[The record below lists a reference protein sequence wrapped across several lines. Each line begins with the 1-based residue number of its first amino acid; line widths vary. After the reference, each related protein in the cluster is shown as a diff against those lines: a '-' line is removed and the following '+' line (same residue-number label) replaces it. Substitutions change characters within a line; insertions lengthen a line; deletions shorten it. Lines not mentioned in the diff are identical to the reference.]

1 MRKTGWLLVGIAWA
15 FAGAAVAQVSYSDRP
30 PPPPPPNYPGQYPGQ
45 YPGEYP
51 GQPRPGYGNQTITCG
66 SPQHR
71 LARCP
76 VPNGW
81 RGVRMV
87 RQTSNASCVQGRTW
101 GYDRG
106 GVWVNEGCAG
116 VFAAGAY
123 GRGGWQPG
131 PGWNHDFTVTCG
143 SPQYRY
149 AFCQV
154 DVGARGRVQ
163 LQRQTS
169 DARCVEGQSWGW
181 NRAGVWVDRGC
192 SAAFLIVRRW

>member
-1 MRKTGWLLVGIAWA
+1 MRKTGWMFAAFVAAASVLG
-15 FAGAAVAQVSYSDRP
+15 FAGAAGAQVVYSNRP
-30 PPPPPPNYPGQYPGQ
+30 PPPPPNQYQ
-45 YPGEYP
+45 
-51 GQPRPGYGNQTITCG
+51 PGYPPYGGRTITCG

-76 VPNGW
+76 LPGNW
-81 RGVRMV
+81 RGVRLV
-87 RQTSNASCVQGRTW
+87 RQTSDASCVQGRSW

-106 GVWVNEGCAG
+106 SVWVDDGCAG
-116 VFAAGAY
+116 VFAAGDY
-123 GRGGWQPG
+123 SSGWRPG
-131 PGWNHDFTVTCG
+131 PGWDQNFTVSCG

-154 DVGARGRVQ
+154 DVGARGRVR

-169 DARCVEGQSWGW
+169 DARCVEGQTWGW

-192 SAAFLIVRRW
+192 SALFLIVRRW

>member
-1 MRKTGWLLVGIAWA
+1 MRKIGWMFAGSMLV
-15 FAGAAVAQVSYSDRP
+15 FAGAACAQVTYSDRP
-30 PPPPPPNYPGQYPGQ
+30 PPPPPQYAQQGYGQ
-45 YPGEYP
+45 
-51 GQPRPGYGNQTITCG
+51 PGYGQPGYGQPGYGQQTITCG

-71 LARCP
+71 LARCN
-76 VPNGW
+76 VPGYW
-81 RGVRMV
+81 RGARLV
-87 RQTSNASCVQGRTW
+87 RQTSNASCVQGRSW

-106 GVWVNEGCAG
+106 SVWVDNGCAG
-116 VFAAGAY
+116 VFAEGNY
-123 GRGGWQPG
+123 NGGGWQPG
-131 PGWNHDFTVTCG
+131 PGWNQNFTVTCG

-169 DARCVEGQSWGW
+169 DARCIAGQTWGW

-192 SAAFLIVRRW
+192 SAVFMVVRRW